1 MKYDLL
7 LTEIC
12 DKLISCIDLLQA
24 DNIIDNTKSLRQ
36 VYNEYLHPSVL
47 NLEDTRLWDALAEGS
62 VLDVFQFST
71 GVGLAT
77 AKQVKPRNPTELTSA
92 NALMRLMGEK
102 GKERPLDRYCRIKED
117 INRWYREVKEV
128 GLTDEE
134 IKILEPYYVPN
145 YGVPASQ
152 EDLMLVCLDPKLAH
166 FTLKEANAARKIVAK
181 KHMGEIPELHKK
193 FVDQCPNTRLGEYVW
208 ETTMGP

>member
-1 MKYDLL
+1 
-7 LTEIC
+7 
-12 DKLISCIDLLQA
+12 
-24 DNIIDNTKSLRQ
+24 
-36 VYNEYLHPSVL
+36 
-47 NLEDTRLWDALAEGS
+47 
-62 VLDVFQFST
+62 
-71 GVGLAT
+71 
-77 AKQVKPRNPTELTSA
+77 
-92 NALMRLMGEK
+92 MGEK

-128 GLTDEE
+128 GLTEEE

-193 FVDQCPNTRLGEYVW
+193 FVDQCPNARLGEYVW